1 MKAEKA
7 IYGKHAPILGVTP
20 AVALVNPKY
29 PHNVGQAVRAASCW
43 GANQVWFSGNRVKLD
58 TTHRLPREERMKGYR
73 NVELR
78 QHDYFFDQ
86 FERGVVPVAIELLPG
101 AESLHHF
108 VHPEKALY
116 VFGPEDGSLSP
127 MDLKHCHR
135 FVVIPT
141 KHCLNLAAA
150 VNIVLYD
157 RLAKS
162 KQDTILI
169 SDVLNEQRAGFDDD
183 RIHEEI
189 GIS

>member
-1 MKAEKA
+1 MKPEKA
-7 IYGKHAPILGVTP
+7 IFGKNAPVLGRTP

-43 GANQVWFSGNRVKLD
+43 GAKQVWFSGNRVKLESSK
-58 TTHRLPREERMKGYR
+58 RLPREERMKGYR
-73 NVELR
+73 DVELR

-86 FERGVVPVAIELLPG
+86 FDRDVIPVAIELLPA

-108 VHPEKALY
+108 VHPEKAVY
-116 VFGPEDGSLSP
+116 IFGPEDGGLKP

-162 KQDTILI
+162 QQETILI
-169 SDVLNEQRAGFDDD
+169 QDVLNEQRGFDDD
-183 RIHEEI
+183 HIHEEI